1 MKNIKKVRLKI
12 DNGKLIVILNGLI
25 LSELKF

>member
-1 MKNIKKVRLKI
+1 MKSVKKVRLKI
-12 DNGKLIVILNGLI
+12 DNGKLIVFLNGLI

>member
-12 DNGKLIVILNGLI
+12 DNGKLIVFLNGLI